1 MGPSILVIQSDAAT
15 AQLLTGALA
24 GADFQVALATTGR
37 RGREVFDPGRFAVVI
52 LDAELPDIDGLA
64 LLTDLAA
71 AAPSMPIMVLS
82 ALDDVSSKVLAFELG
97 ATDYVTKPVEV
108 PELVARSRRR
118 AGMVVAPERS
128 RSGRWALLPERRAV
142 DDGTR
147 TIALSA
153 LEWRVLE
160 HLVAREGAVCT
171 RDELVELVWG
181 GATDR
186 RANVVDV
193 CIRRLRRKL
202 GPEAVTT
209 VRGAGYRRG

>member
-1 MGPSILVIQSDAAT
+1 MGPSILVIESDEAT
-15 AQLLTGALA
+15 RQLLGSALA
-24 GADFQVALATTGR
+24 VEDFQVAWAATGR
-37 RGREVFDPGRFAVVI
+37 LGREVFDPGRFAVVI

-82 ALDDVSSKVLAFELG
+82 ALDDVTSKVLAFELG
-97 ATDYVTKPVEV
+97 ATDYLTKPVEV
-108 PELVARSRRR
+108 PELVARLRRR
-118 AGMVVAPERS
+118 AGIVGAPERS

-147 TIALSA
+147 TVSLSA

-160 HLVAREGAVCT
+160 HLIAHKEAICT

-209 VRGAGYRRG
+209 VRGAGYRLG